1 MQFARLVGLFPLAI
15 GLTVLGGLWLA
26 PFGEFHS
33 PPLFFRVFGSI
44 IALAFVTFG
53 AVALSGK
60 ALQPTH
66 KVQELIQQTQRE
78 QQGSGPAGTAT
89 VGNYQCPGCA
99 APLADEADVSPLGD
113 TKCAH
118 CDRWFNIHGR
128 TT

>member
-1 MQFARLVGLFPLAI
+1 MQTARLVGLFPLAI

-26 PFGEFHS
+26 PFGEFGS
-33 PPLFFRVFGSI
+33 PPLFFRIFGSI

-53 AVALSGK
+53 GVALSGK
-60 ALQPTH
+60 GLQPTRH
-66 KVQELIQQTQRE
+66 VQDVMQQAQRE
-78 QQGSGPAGTAT
+78 QQGSDPTGTAT
-89 VGNYQCPGCA
+89 AGNYQCPSCA

-128 TT
+128 SA